1 MQCFRNFPV
10 AKKFMDKGGGR
21 RRRRYQNFASKFF
34 CLNSAE
40 NFLKEPSEL
49 LNLSFLLE
57 LYIFFVAAPSFPL
70 SWIWYTRLME

>member
-1 MQCFRNFPV
+1 MQCFRKFPV
-10 AKKFMDKGGGR
+10 AKKFMDKGGGGG
-21 RRRRYQNFASKFF
+21 RRRYRSFASKFF

-49 LNLSFLLE
+49 LNLFFLLE
-57 LYIFFVAAPSFPL
+57 LYIFFVAAPSLPL